1 MTLHLSAAWC
11 REPGD
16 VAAGSPESPED
27 EATLSRVAVNVDRIR
42 LTQTL
47 DARTMRVHDG
57 ANLSAYRLAEWLTW
71 NWWRLRWEPPHQ
83 NVQRDRRLG
92 WRQAHELAG
101 IGGGWLWPNITVRS
115 DSLRVGLDARP
126 SPEVEAEPVRYMAS
140 RSTAVSAESF
150 EAGVDDFV
158 ERVLA
163 RLDEYALGGT
173 DLATAWKEL
182 AAERADPESAA
193 YRKIE
198 AFLGCDVDEA
208 DPQQVERIILDGR
221 TLGSAAMAE
230 VAADG
235 FHTADEL
242 REAARSAGFDA
253 CNGDRARML
262 SGAWDGGGQRPPGEV
277 GAAAAD
283 ALRRREGLGGGP
295 VSDRRLADLCAAPAQ
310 ALSETAAAGTMA
322 FALHE
327 PDGENRIV
335 LRSKWRTGRRFEA
348 ARLLADSVLVETG
361 DRLRPATGASTYR
374 QKMQRAFAAEFLCPF
389 DSLIDTLEDD
399 FSDEARDAAAAHFA
413 VSPLA
418 VNAVLAHHGVVD
430 QQKGTALRPCDN

>member
-1 MTLHLSAAWC
+1 MTLHLSTSW
-11 REPGD
+11 RRQPGD
-16 VAAGSPESPED
+16 EAAGSPESPED
-27 EATLSRVAVNVDRIR
+27 EATLSRIAVNVDRVR
-42 LTQTL
+42 LTEAL

-71 NWWRLRWEPPHQ
+71 NWWRLRWEPTHQ

-101 IGGGWLWPNITVRS
+101 IGGGWLWPNVTVRS
-115 DSLRVGLDARP
+115 DGLRIGLDALP
-126 SPEVEAEPVRYMAS
+126 SPEVEAEPVRYLAS
-140 RSTAVSAESF
+140 RSTVITAESF

-163 RLDEYALGGT
+163 RLDECALGGT
-173 DLATAWKEL
+173 DLAAAWKEL

-198 AFLGCDVDEA
+198 AFLGYDVDEA
-208 DPQQVERIILDGR
+208 DPGQVERIVLDGR

-242 REAARSAGFDA
+242 RKEARSAGFDA
-253 CNGDRARML
+253 SVGDRARVL
-262 SGAWDGGGQRPPGEV
+262 GGAWDGGGQRAPWEV
-277 GAAAAD
+277 GAEAAV
-283 ALRRREGLGGGP
+283 ALRRREGLGAGP

-310 ALSETAAAGTMA
+310 ALRETAAAGTMA

-327 PDGENRIV
+327 PGGDDRIV
-335 LRSKWRTGRRFEA
+335 LRSKRRTGRRFEA
-348 ARLLADSVLVETG
+348 ARLLADSVLVDTG

-389 DSLIDTLEDD
+389 GSLIDTLEDD
-399 FSDEARDAAAAHFA
+399 FSEEARDAAAARFA

-418 VNAVLAHHGVVD
+418 VTTVLAYHGVVD
-430 QQKGTALRPCDN
+430 RQEALSREA

>member
-1 MTLHLSAAWC
+1 MTLHLSTAW
-11 REPGD
+11 RGQPGAE
-16 VAAGSPESPED
+16 AAGSPESPED
-27 EATLSRVAVNVDRIR
+27 EATLSRIAVGVDRIR

-47 DARTMRVHDG
+47 DTRTMRVHDG

-71 NWWRLRWEPPHQ
+71 NWWRLRWEPTHQ

-101 IGGGWLWPNITVRS
+101 IGGGWLWPNVTVWS
-115 DSLRVGLDARP
+115 DGLRVELDARP
-126 SPEVEAEPVRYMAS
+126 SPEVEAEPVRYLAS
-140 RSTAVSAESF
+140 RSAAVSAESF

-163 RLDEYALGGT
+163 RLDECALRGT
-173 DLATAWKEL
+173 DLAGAWKEL

-208 DPQQVERIILDGR
+208 DPRQVERIVLDGR

-230 VAADG
+230 VAADR
-235 FHTADEL
+235 FLTADAL
-242 REAARSAGFDA
+242 REEARSAGFDA
-253 CNGDRARML
+253 SAVDRARVL
-262 SGAWDGGGQRPPGEV
+262 RGAWDGGGQRAPWEV
-277 GAAAAD
+277 GAQAAA

-295 VSDRRLADLCAAPAQ
+295 VADRRLADLCATPAQ
-310 ALSETAAAGTMA
+310 ALSETAAAGTVA

-327 PDGENRIV
+327 PGGDDRIV

-348 ARLLADSVLVETG
+348 ARLLADSVLVDTG

-389 DSLIDTLEDD
+389 GSLIDTLDDD
-399 FSDEARDAAAAHFA
+399 FSEEARDAAAARFG

-418 VNAVLAHHGVVD
+418 VTTVLANHGVVD
-430 QQKGTALRPCDN
+430 RQEALYREA

>member
-1 MTLHLSAAWC
+1 MTLHLSTAW
-11 REPGD
+11 RRPPSDE
-16 VAAGSPESPED
+16 AAGSPESPED
-27 EATLSRVAVNVDRIR
+27 EATLSRIAVNVDRIR

-71 NWWRLRWEPPHQ
+71 NWWRLRWEPTHQ

-101 IGGGWLWPNITVRS
+101 IGGGWLWPNVTVRS
-115 DSLRVGLDARP
+115 DGLRIGLDALP
-126 SPEVEAEPVRYMAS
+126 SPEVEAEPVRYLAS
-140 RSTAVSAESF
+140 RSTVVSAEAF

-163 RLDEYALGGT
+163 RLDECALGGT
-173 DLATAWKEL
+173 DLSTAWKEL

-208 DPQQVERIILDGR
+208 DPGQVERIILDGR
-221 TLGSAAMAE
+221 TLGRPAMTE

-235 FHTADEL
+235 FRTADEL
-242 REAARSAGFDA
+242 REEARSTGFDA
-253 CNGDRARML
+253 GAGDRARVL
-262 SGAWDGGGQRPPGEV
+262 GGAWDGGGQRAPWEV
-277 GAAAAD
+277 GAEAAD
-283 ALRRREGLGGGP
+283 ALRRREGLGDGP
-295 VSDRRLADLCAAPAQ
+295 VPDRRLADLCAVQAQ
-310 ALSETAAAGTMA
+310 ALGETAAVGTMA

-327 PDGENRIV
+327 PGVEDRIV

-389 DSLIDTLEDD
+389 GSLIDTLEDD
-399 FSDEARDAAAAHFA
+399 FSEEARDAAAARFA

-418 VNAVLAHHGVVD
+418 VTTVLANHGVVD
-430 QQKGTALRPCDN
+430 RQEALSREG

>member
-1 MTLHLSAAWC
+1 MTLHLSTAWS
-11 REPGD
+11 RQPGD
-16 VAAGSPESPED
+16 EAAGSPESPED
-27 EATLSRVAVNVDRIR
+27 EATLSRIAVNVDRIR

-101 IGGGWLWPNITVRS
+101 IGGGWLWPNVTVRS
-115 DSLRVGLDARP
+115 DGLRIELDALP
-126 SPEVEAEPVRYMAS
+126 SPEVDAEPLRYLAS
-140 RSTAVSAESF
+140 GSTTVSAESF

-163 RLDEYALGGT
+163 RLDECAIGGT
-173 DLATAWKEL
+173 DLATSWKEL

-193 YRKIE
+193 YRRIE
-198 AFLGCDVDEA
+198 AFLGCDMDEA
-208 DPQQVERIILDGR
+208 DPRKVDRILLDGR

-235 FHTADEL
+235 FLTADEL
-242 REAARSAGFDA
+242 REEARSAGFDA
-253 CNGDRARML
+253 CSGDGARVL
-262 SGAWDGGGQRPPGEV
+262 SGAWDGDGQRPPWEV

-283 ALRRREGLGGGP
+283 ALRRREGLTDGP
-295 VSDRRLADLCAAPAQ
+295 VPDHRLADLCAAPVQ

-322 FALHE
+322 FALNE
-327 PDGENRIV
+327 PGGGDRVV
-335 LRSKWRTGRRFEA
+335 LRSKWRIGRRFEA
-348 ARLLADSVLVETG
+348 ARLLADNVLVDTG

-389 DSLIDTLEDD
+389 DSLIDTLDDD

-418 VNAVLAHHGVVD
+418 VTTVLANHGVVD
-430 QQKGTALRPCDN
+430 RQEALSLEA

>member
-1 MTLHLSAAWC
+1 MTLHLSTAWS

-16 VAAGSPESPED
+16 EAAGSPESPED
-27 EATLSRVAVNVDRIR
+27 EATLSRIAVNVDRIR

-101 IGGGWLWPNITVRS
+101 IGGGWLWPNVTVRS
-115 DSLRVGLDARP
+115 DGLRIELDALP
-126 SPEVEAEPVRYMAS
+126 SPEVDAEPLRYLAS
-140 RSTAVSAESF
+140 GSMTISAESF

-163 RLDEYALGGT
+163 RLNECGLGDT
-173 DLATAWKEL
+173 DLATSRKEL
-182 AAERADPESAA
+182 AAERADPESAT

-208 DPQQVERIILDGR
+208 DPRQVERILLDGL

-242 REAARSAGFDA
+242 REEARSAGFDA
-253 CNGDRARML
+253 CNGDGARALGR
-262 SGAWDGGGQRPPGEV
+262 AWNGDGHRSPWEV

-283 ALRRREGLGGGP
+283 ALRHREGLGDKP
-295 VSDRRLADLCAAPAQ
+295 VSDRRLADLCAVPTQ
-310 ALSETAAAGTMA
+310 ALSDTAAFGTIA

-327 PDGENRIV
+327 PGGEDRIV
-335 LRSKWRTGRRFEA
+335 LRSKRRIGRRFEA
-348 ARLLADSVLVETG
+348 ARLLADSVLVDTG

-374 QKMQRAFAAEFLCPF
+374 QKMQCAFAAEFLCPF
-389 DSLIDTLEDD
+389 GSLIDTLDDD

-418 VNAVLAHHGVVD
+418 VTTVLANHGVVD
-430 QQKGTALRPCDN
+430 RRE

>member
-1 MTLHLSAAWC
+1 MTLHLSTAW
-11 REPGD
+11 RRRPGD
-16 VAAGSPESPED
+16 EAAGSPESPED
-27 EATLSRVAVNVDRIR
+27 EATLSRIAVNVDRIR

-47 DARTMRVHDG
+47 DLRTMRVHDG

-83 NVQRDRRLG
+83 NVQRDRKLG
-92 WRQAHELAG
+92 WRRAHELAG
-101 IGGGWLWPNITVRS
+101 IGGGWLWPNVTVRS
-115 DSLRVGLDARP
+115 DGLRIGLDALP
-126 SPEVEAEPVRYMAS
+126 SPEVEAEPLRYLAS
-140 RSTAVSAESF
+140 RSTTVSAESF

-163 RLDEYALGGT
+163 RLDECALGGT
-173 DLATAWKEL
+173 DLATSWKEL
-182 AAERADPESAA
+182 AAERADPESTA
-193 YRKIE
+193 YRQIE

-242 REAARSAGFDA
+242 REEARSTGFDA
-253 CNGDRARML
+253 CGGDGVRVL
-262 SGAWDGGGQRPPGEV
+262 SGVWDGGGQRSPWEV
-277 GAAAAD
+277 GTEAAD
-283 ALRRREGLGGGP
+283 ALRRREGLTDGP
-295 VSDRRLADLCAAPAQ
+295 VPDHRLADLCAVPAQ
-310 ALSETAAAGTMA
+310 ALTETAAVGTMA
-322 FALHE
+322 FALHK
-327 PDGENRIV
+327 PGGADRIV
-335 LRSKWRTGRRFEA
+335 LHSKWRIGRRFEA
-348 ARLLADSVLVETG
+348 ARLLADSVLVETN

-389 DSLIDTLEDD
+389 GSLIDTLDDD
-399 FSDEARDAAAAHFA
+399 FSEEARDAAAARFG

-418 VNAVLAHHGVVD
+418 VTTVLANHGVVD
-430 QQKGTALRPCDN
+430 RQEALYREA